1 MSASTKKKLRKEQNA
16 AALTEKQL
24 KEQAEAKK
32 LKLSSIIF
40 AVVMIAVLATS
51 LTLLVFRGVQNTG
64 VIQKNT
70 TAAVVGD
77 HKINSLVM
85 NYYFRDTVTN
95 TYNEW
100 TNMYGTDTAL
110 MLSLMQLDVT
120 KPLDEQ
126 VYPDGGSWADYFM
139 DIALER
145 ARADYITYDIAMK
158 EGYTLSAEDNLNL
171 ESSVNYKDL
180 YAMYSGYS
188 DVDDYMVAMY
198 GPGAS
203 RDSYYEYAK
212 VSAIA
217 SAYYNDYSDTLTYSD
232 ADIRAYEAD
241 KKDNYN
247 AYTYASYYL
256 GYNRFLAD
264 GTTDPSQEEISNA
277 AALAK
282 AEAMKLMS
290 ATTVEELDSAIA
302 DLTINAESTTAAS
315 TKSNNVLYP
324 SVNSVIRQWVSDP
337 NRKAG
342 DLEMIPNEVTSTDAD
357 GNEYTAINGYYVV
370 RFESATD
377 NIQPMAN
384 VRHLLVSFEGGTTNE
399 NGTVTYSD
407 EEIAAA
413 KATAEGY
420 LKTWQDGEATEE
432 SFIEL
437 VMQYSMDSSATDG
450 GLFEDIH
457 PASPYVPN
465 FLNWAIDPSRQVGDV
480 EVIETEYGFHVMYFS
495 SYDELTYRDY
505 MITEE
510 MRDNDLEVWFTNSV
524 ETAPMELRN
533 TSKIYTD
540 IVLGG

>member
-1 MSASTKKKLRKEQNA
+1 MSASSKKKLRKEQNA

-40 AVVMIAVLATS
+40 AVVMIVVLATS

-85 NYYFRDTVTN
+85 NYYYNDTVSN

-100 TNMYGTDTAL
+100 TNMYGADTA
-110 MLSLMQLDVT
+110 MMVSLMQLDLS

-126 VYPDGGSWADYFM
+126 DHPEGGTWADYFM
-139 DIALER
+139 GIALER
-145 ARADYITYDIAMK
+145 ARADYITYDIAMA
-158 EGYTLSAEDNLNL
+158 EGYTLSAEAELNL
-171 ESSVNYKDL
+171 ESNVNYKNL
-180 YAMYSGYS
+180 YAMYSGYT
-188 DVDDYMVAMY
+188 DVDDYMVAIY

-212 VSAIA
+212 ISAIA
-217 SAYYNDYSDTLTYSD
+217 SAYYNDYSNMLTYTD
-232 ADIRAYEAD
+232 ADIRAHEAGNEI
-241 KKDNYN
+241 NYN
-247 AYTYASYYL
+247 GYTYASYYV
-256 GYNRFLAD
+256 GYNKFLAE
-264 GTTDPSQEEISNA
+264 GTTDPSQEEIANA
-277 AALAK
+277 SALAK
-282 AEAMKLMS
+282 VEAMKLLN
-290 ATTVEELDSAIA
+290 ATTVEELDKAIA
-302 DLTINAESTTAAS
+302 DLPMNAGSTAAS
-315 TKSNNVLYP
+315 SKYNNVLYP
-324 SVNSVIRQWVSDP
+324 SVNSVIREWVSDTA
-337 NRKAG
+337 RKAG

-357 GNEYTAINGYYVV
+357 GNETTAIHGYYVV

-377 NIQPMAN
+377 NIQPLAN
-384 VRHLLVSFEGGTTNE
+384 VRHLLVTFEGGTTDE
-399 NGTVTYSD
+399 NGVTVYSD

-437 VMQYSMDSSATDG
+437 VQNHSMDSSATEG

-465 FLNWAIDPSRQVGDV
+465 FLNWAIDPSRQVGDA

-495 SYDELTYRDY
+495 SHDELTYRDY

-510 MRDNDLEVWFTNSV
+510 MREADLAEWYTNSV
-524 ETAPMELRN
+524 ESASMELRN
-533 TSKIYTD
+533 TSKIETGL
-540 IVLGG
+540 ILAG

>member
-51 LTLLVFRGVQNTG
+51 LTLLVFHGVQTTG

-85 NYYFRDTVTN
+85 NYYYNDTVSN

-100 TNMYGTDTAL
+100 TNLYGADTA
-110 MLSLMQLDVT
+110 MMVSLMQLDLS

-126 VYPDGGSWADYFM
+126 DHPEGGTWADYFM
-139 DIALER
+139 GVALER
-145 ARADYITYDIAMK
+145 ARADYITYDIAMDA
-158 EGYTLSAEDNLNL
+158 GYTLSAEANLNL
-171 ESSVNYKDL
+171 ESNVNYKDL
-180 YAMYSGYS
+180 YAMYSGYT
-188 DVDDYMVAMY
+188 DVDDYMVAVY

-212 VSAIA
+212 ISAIA
-217 SAYYNDYSDTLTYSD
+217 SAYYNDYSNTLTYTD
-232 ADIRAYEAD
+232 ADIRAHEAGNEI
-241 KKDNYN
+241 NYN
-247 AYTYASYYL
+247 SYNYASYYV
-256 GYNRFLAD
+256 GYNKFLAE
-264 GTTDPSQEEISNA
+264 GTTDPSQEEIANA
-277 AALAK
+277 SALAK
-282 AEAMKLMS
+282 VEAMKLLD
-290 ATTVEELDSAIA
+290 ATTVEELDKAIA
-302 DLTINAESTTAAS
+302 DLPMNAGSTATS
-315 TKSNNVLYP
+315 SKYSNVLYP
-324 SVNSVIRQWVSDP
+324 SVNSVVRDWVSDTS
-337 NRKAG
+337 RKAG

-357 GNEYTAINGYYVV
+357 GNETTAIHGYYVV

-377 NIQPMAN
+377 NAQPMAN
-384 VRHLLVSFEGGTTNE
+384 VRHLLVSFEGGTTDE
-399 NGTVTYSD
+399 NGRPIYSD
-407 EEIAAA
+407 EEKAAA
-413 KATAEGY
+413 KATAEGH
-420 LKTWQDGEATEE
+420 LKTWQEGDATEE
-432 SFIEL
+432 TFIEL
-437 VMQYSMDSSATDG
+437 VQQYSMDSSATEG

-465 FLNWAIDPSRQVGDV
+465 FLNWAIDPSRQVGDA
-480 EVIETEYGFHVMYFS
+480 EVIETEYGYHVMYFS

-510 MRDNDLEVWFTNSV
+510 MRDADLEEWYTNCV
-524 ETAPMELRN
+524 ESAPMELRN
-533 TSKIYTD
+533 TSKIETGL
-540 IVLGG
+540 ILAG

>member
-51 LTLLVFRGVQNTG
+51 LTLLVIHGVQTTG

-77 HKINSLVM
+77 QKINSLVM
-85 NYYFRDTVTN
+85 NYYYNDTVSN

-100 TNMYGTDTAL
+100 TNLYGADTA
-110 MLSLMQLDVT
+110 MMVSLMQLDLS

-126 VYPDGGSWADYFM
+126 DHPEGGTWADYFM
-139 DIALER
+139 GIALER
-145 ARADYITYDIAMK
+145 ARADYITYGIAMA
-158 EGYTLSAEDNLNL
+158 EGYTLSAEANLNL
-171 ESSVNYKDL
+171 ESNVNYKDL
-180 YAMYSGYS
+180 YAMYSGYT
-188 DVDDYMVAMY
+188 DVDDYMVAVY

-212 VSAIA
+212 ISAIA
-217 SAYYNDYSDTLTYSD
+217 SAYYNDYSNTLTYTD
-232 ADIRAYEAD
+232 ADIRAHEAGNEI
-241 KKDNYN
+241 NYN
-247 AYTYASYYL
+247 GYNYASYYV
-256 GYNRFLAD
+256 GYNKFLAE
-264 GTTDPSQEEISNA
+264 GTTDPSREEIANA
-277 AALAK
+277 SALAK
-282 AEAMKLMS
+282 VEAMKLLG
-290 ATTVEELDSAIA
+290 ATTVEELDKAIA
-302 DLTINAESTTAAS
+302 DLPMNAGSTAAS
-315 TKSNNVLYP
+315 SKYSNVLYP
-324 SVNSVIRQWVSDP
+324 SVNSVVRDWVSDTA
-337 NRKAG
+337 RKAG

-357 GNEYTAINGYYVV
+357 GNETTAIHGYYVV

-377 NIQPMAN
+377 NAQPMAN
-384 VRHLLVSFEGGTTNE
+384 VRHLLVSFEGGTTDE
-399 NGTVTYSD
+399 NGRPIYSD
-407 EEIAAA
+407 EEKAAA
-413 KATAEGY
+413 KATAEGH
-420 LKTWQDGEATEE
+420 LKTWLDGEATEE

-437 VMQYSMDSSATDG
+437 VQQYSMDSSATEG

-465 FLNWAIDPSRQVGDV
+465 FLNWAIDPSRQVGDA
-480 EVIETEYGFHVMYFS
+480 EVIETEYGYHVMYFS

-510 MRDNDLEVWFTNSV
+510 MREADLEEWYTSTV
-524 ETAPMELRN
+524 ESAPMELRN
-533 TSKIYTD
+533 ISKIETGL
-540 IVLGG
+540 ILAG